1 MKLVTFSGRGSTRTT
16 TRPDFSNDTTCMQV
30 YQAHFGCTP
39 VVVPSYSDSRN
50 RSQSYRRPRCY
61 NAVFTRAW
69 HGARTSRPATTYC
82 LVCGVGAVS
91 NRPAPQSRFQEVALL
106 RGEQVEDIQV
116 VAMLVRR
123 CIAGDA
129 AAWEEIVQTYNRRI
143 YNICYRFAGSADDA
157 QDLTQDVF
165 IKMYRTLSSYDS
177 SKGAFVT
184 WVTTI
189 TRNLLVD
196 HFRKTKQDRM
206 TDSMDTT
213 ASDHED
219 AQPLSEQIPD
229 QSAPPDARVRSRE
242 VSETVHQALAKL
254 SPELREA
261 LILRDLQDMDYRE
274 IATVLRVPEGTVKS
288 RINRGRAELAR
299 LLQRTYR
306 QVM

>member
-1 MKLVTFSGRGSTRTT
+1 
-16 TRPDFSNDTTCMQV
+16 
-30 YQAHFGCTP
+30 
-39 VVVPSYSDSRN
+39 
-50 RSQSYRRPRCY
+50 
-61 NAVFTRAW
+61 
-69 HGARTSRPATTYC
+69 
-82 LVCGVGAVS
+82 
-91 NRPAPQSRFQEVALL
+91 
-106 RGEQVEDIQV
+106 VEDVQV

-143 YNICYRFAGSADDA
+143 YNICYRFAGSSDDA
-157 QDLTQDVF
+157 QDLTQEVF
-165 IKMYRTLSSYDS
+165 IKMYRTLSSYDP

-206 TDSMDTT
+206 TDSMDTA
-213 ASDHED
+213 ASEHED
-219 AQPLSEQIPD
+219 AMPLSDQIED
-229 QSAPPDARVRSRE
+229 KGLPPDSRVQSQD
-242 VSETVHQALAKL
+242 TGKMVHEALQKL

-261 LILRDLQDMDYRE
+261 VILRDLQDMDYRD
-274 IATVLRVPEGTVKS
+274 IAAVLRVPEGTVKS

-299 LLQRTYR
+299 LLQRIYR